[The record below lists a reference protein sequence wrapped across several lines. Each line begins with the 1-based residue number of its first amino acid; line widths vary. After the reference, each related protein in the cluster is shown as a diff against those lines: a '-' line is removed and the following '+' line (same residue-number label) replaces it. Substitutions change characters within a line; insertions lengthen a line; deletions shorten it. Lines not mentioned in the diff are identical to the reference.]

1 MSTSSKTYKIIIL
14 IVLVEVNL
22 INMFV
27 NITMQTGDDGIF
39 MILFV
44 GEISIVVGVFAFIL
58 CDILANLEEI
68 KENTNRGQKKR
79 LEYIL

>member
-27 NITMQTGDDGIF
+27 NITMQIGDDGIF

-58 CDILANLEEI
+58 CDILANLEDI

>member
-1 MSTSSKTYKIIIL
+1 
-14 IVLVEVNL
+14 
-22 INMFV
+22 MFV

-44 GEISIVVGVFAFIL
+44 GGISIVVGVFAFIL

-68 KENTNRGQKKR
+68 KENTNRG
-79 LEYIL
+79 